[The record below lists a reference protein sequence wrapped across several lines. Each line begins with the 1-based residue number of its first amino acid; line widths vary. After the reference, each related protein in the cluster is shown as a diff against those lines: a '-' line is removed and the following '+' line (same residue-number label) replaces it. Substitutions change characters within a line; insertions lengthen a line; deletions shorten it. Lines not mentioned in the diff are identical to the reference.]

1 MIQKRLSA
9 LRNAMEKA
17 GIDCYI
23 IPTSDFHNSEYVSE
37 YFMVRKYFS
46 GFTGSAGTLVVFQ
59 NKAALFTDGRYF
71 IQAAKEL
78 QGSAITLMKMGEPDV
93 PTLTDYVKQ
102 ELADG
107 QTIGFDGRVMS
118 AGDGLV
124 FEKIAEEKH
133 GIIIWNLDLAEEVWT
148 DRPALPATKA
158 YVLGEEYSG
167 EAVASK
173 LRRVREKMTEEGAD
187 IHILTTLDDIA
198 WLLNLRANDIE
209 SCPVVLSYFVI
220 TKETATLFGREA
232 AFGEEVKE
240 YLTRNN
246 ISLKSYE
253 CFYEDIA
260 ESADVMTKK
269 TVWVCEN
276 RIDYRLKKELGGL
289 VILNKANPTS
299 LMKAIKNETEQEN
312 IRKAHLMDAVAVTKF
327 MYWLKQNVGKMP
339 MTEISAAEYLEKL
352 RAENET
358 FIEPSFSTICAYGEN
373 GAIIH
378 YSASPEQFAEIRP
391 EGMLMVDSGGHYF
404 EGSTDITRTFV
415 LGEISEEMK
424 SHFTLVARAMLRLKN
439 AKFLYGAKG
448 INLDVLAREVF
459 WEKGLDYKH
468 GTGHGVGYLLSVHE
482 GPNSFR
488 FKPLA
493 GSDDDWCFEE
503 GMVTT
508 DEPGIYIEGSH
519 GVRIENELLC
529 RKGEK
534 NEYGQFMYFED
545 LTYVP
550 IDLDGI
556 DVKQMNEREIDI
568 LNTYHK
574 EVYGK
579 LSPYFESEALE
590 WLRHATRQIGK

>member
-46 GFTGSAGTLVVFQ
+46 GFTGSSGTLVVFQ

-198 WLLNLRANDIE
+198 WLLNLRADDVE
-209 SCPVVLSYFVI
+209 SCPVLLSYFVI

-556 DVKQMNEREIDI
+556 DVKQMNEREINI